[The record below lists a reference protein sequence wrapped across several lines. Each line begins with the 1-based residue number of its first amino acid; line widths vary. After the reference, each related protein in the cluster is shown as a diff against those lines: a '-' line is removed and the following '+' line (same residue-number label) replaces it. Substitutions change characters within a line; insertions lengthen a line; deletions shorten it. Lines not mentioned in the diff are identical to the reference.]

1 MHIEEMAYAVPGT
14 MQEVHV
20 VLPYRHAGQYIQL
33 RSSRTFR
40 EDSHGEVDMSFQY
53 RGVVRLLLRSVSSA
67 MVRVM
72 SVVPSRYCA
81 PESSSRNPRVSV
93 ARPLPEWLRSVRWL
107 HVPCIRQWCRSF
119 PHVEW
124 LCGTEFVQFLVYADF
139 CLVACG
145 NGLLQPFQNFTSATP
160 SRCMAAWM
168 PAISRSLR
176 TAFSK
181 AIGERSSSTR
191 QEGGGQN
198 KRHNSS
204 FPCRA

>member
-1 MHIEEMAYAVPGT
+1 MAYAVPGT

-53 RGVVRLLLRSVSSA
+53 QGVVRLLFFGQFPQCDGAGDVGSAVQVLRTRVQQQESLGFQWH
-67 MVRVM
+67 VR
-72 SVVPSRYCA
+72 
-81 PESSSRNPRVSV
+81 
-93 ARPLPEWLRSVRWL
+93 
-107 HVPCIRQWCRSF
+107 CRSGFVVYDGSMFLVPGNGVEAF

-145 NGLLQPFQNFTSATP
+145 NGLLQPFQELHQCHSVALHG
-160 SRCMAAWM
+160 CVDA
-168 PAISRSLR
+168 
-176 TAFSK
+176 
-181 AIGERSSSTR
+181 GY
-191 QEGGGQN
+191 
-198 KRHNSS
+198 
-204 FPCRA
+204 FPVIADRFQQGYR